1 MKNTNKKIALL
12 FFSFALVA
20 LFGNDTYSTVVVP
33 TPGNAEKCSGGSYL
47 YRPDIFYVCQT
58 DNEWASEGYLY
69 SRWFYYRVD
78 VSQLPEDNNGNK
90 YIPPIGPANG
100 GNGSAKDGNYHNWL
114 PIDDST
120 SNCIKNAGGFYR
132 RGYIQYK
139 GSADGDGNLTTPIS
153 VDETDDSEKDYYED
167 SSKGRGSIN
176 LGASQ
181 LGFGPIGFTGRSS
194 NTYGAHGD
202 LLSELPSDFSISNY
216 NNSQMLYWKA
226 PGSST
231 RHVFAWIDYSKD
243 ILDDSEAQTKAAS
256 YSASGITN
264 LRISSK
270 YFLGKNDEAD
280 VLFCYADSTNYNG
293 SVGIGNNSTNSA
305 SRSKI
310 WNSSAASYNVSD
322 NPTAYD
328 FGEVSSSVFTPSY
341 LNVRVWKAD
350 STRTNETSYVTQIT
364 NTATGVTYEYDGSS
378 WKNDSEVTT
387 ANTTGGVTISSSPSF
402 TLKEGVNTICVT
414 LDYKERSTSDSGY
427 GTPKL
432 EACAK
437 VKYVPLVATIQS
449 KTKVTASTD
458 AGVTTS
464 ESSVDNGDGGT
475 NGSSDAGEVLNVAY
489 GKNVSISWD
498 HALGVSGVK
507 KSTGETVSP
516 MAGSFNVRISNLS
529 YDLNS
534 SKTIKTLSSGSYNT
548 GLNDWNISGAGT
560 NLVKSDNSTVKFNDS
575 ELVKLLPGD
584 SRTINKGI
592 VHPETVKNDTSS
604 TISGSKKS
612 SRKVTINA
620 NNVKCNINGKEIGVN
635 NADNYAKMSLS
646 VSESYKSRTVGDGVD
661 DSGDPYPSSSTVW
674 LKGNDKIK
682 KFSYSI
688 CDGAQIAKD
697 RAWLDNNSSVT
708 DWTSA
713 SVTDLDKFEISMNP
727 LNNSLNGRLY
737 NTNSNGRTPAT
748 SIQLFGVDGKNIRAD
763 EIGDNKYLQAR
774 VDAGYQLED
783 QDTVAATEASY
794 QLGQTIEHS
803 ISFQTSNNDTTVKK
817 YSITTKVPYNYI
829 MDPGFDQFDGS
840 SIYYGED
847 ISAVS
852 NVKTNGRVNEDTGA
866 TAADAPTLTKTS
878 KYYTAIFTLD
888 ADKKHDDLLNGIS
901 ASGAT
906 RMKDSFGNETR
917 DFYIQS
923 DDEFENIV
931 NNQIG
936 GTVVARTTEKDGTA
950 TTKVGE
956 GVAVSVGTKYCAVT
970 AVWPADSH
978 NDMNVTGDSVIA
990 SGSPQTNALIGDNP
1004 GTGAYWRFEISC
1016 RTLGK
1021 KPTVSV
1027 EGSGIVSGGGVI
1039 ASTTNY
1045 GGNIFGSW
1053 SEYGLIADN
1062 STSVNFGTG
1071 ASLAYHGP
1079 QFFVNEQA
1087 DPSEAGLNKDAKCI
1101 GIETVGNINCI
1112 NQVGLDPGEAYSYAS
1127 RAYSV
1132 KNQIVGKNGTTKHNG
1147 NLIIYSN
1154 VSKNADGSTP
1164 IIYADNIKIH
1174 PDVTEINAILIAD
1187 DNLDTCYLED
1197 KQNETTQGGTK
1208 GNSGLK
1214 DLCGKQLVV
1223 NGAVFAENITLD
1235 RTFGGGSYGDSVMP
1249 RSLVQRAEI
1258 FNFDSAYVSEVYKQ
1272 SMEEDPI
1279 TTTYIKELPSR
1290 Y

>member
-12 FFSFALVA
+12 FFSFVLVA
-20 LFGNDTYSTVVVP
+20 LFGNDTYSTIVVP
-33 TPGNAEKCSGGSYL
+33 TPGNTEKCGGGSYL
-47 YRPDIFYVCQT
+47 YKPDIFYVCQT
-58 DNEWASEGYLY
+58 DDKWASEGYLY

-78 VSQLPEDNNGNK
+78 VSQLPEDNKGNK
-90 YIPPIGPANG
+90 YVPPIGPANG

-120 SNCIKNAGGFYR
+120 SNCIKDAGGFYR

-139 GSADGDGNLTTPIS
+139 GSADGDGNLTNPIS
-153 VDETDDSEKDYYED
+153 VDETDDSKKDYYED
-167 SSKGRGSIN
+167 SKKGRGSIN

-194 NTYGAHGD
+194 NTYGTYGD

-216 NNSQMLYWKA
+216 NNSQRLYWKA

-231 RHVFAWIDYSKD
+231 KHVFAWIDYSKD
-243 ILDDSEAQTKAAS
+243 ILDDSKAQAKAAS

-264 LRISSK
+264 LKISSK
-270 YFLGKNDEAD
+270 YFLSGEDEAD

-293 SVGIGNNSTNSA
+293 SVGIGKNSTNSA

-310 WNSSAASYNVSD
+310 WNSSAASYNVSN

-328 FGEVSSSVFTPSY
+328 FGEVSSSVFTPRY

-364 NTATGVTYEYDGSS
+364 NTTTGVTYEYDGSS
-378 WKNDSEVTT
+378 WKDDSEVTT

-437 VKYVPLVATIQS
+437 VKYVPLIAEIDSRTSAVAS
-449 KTKVTASTD
+449 
-458 AGVTTS
+458 
-464 ESSVDNGDGGT
+464 
-475 NGSSDAGEVLNVAY
+475 
-489 GKNVSISWD
+489 
-498 HALGVSGVK
+498 VSGV
-507 KSTGETVSP
+507 STSGVSSTDNSNVGDPGIDMDVPYGEDVTVSWKHSLGIKRVEKDDGKHVALDP
-516 MAGSFNVRISNLS
+516 LMGKFKVKYAKLGESWATSGLS
-529 YDLNS
+529 
-534 SKTIKTLSSGSYNT
+534 KELSSGTYNS
-548 GLNDWNISGAGT
+548 GLNNFNVD
-560 NLVKSDNSTVKFNDS
+560 NLYETDK
-575 ELVKLLPGD
+575 VKLLPGD
-584 SRTINKGI
+584 RKELLKGI
-592 VHPETVKNDTSS
+592 AHPKTVKNDSAATS
-604 TISGSKKS
+604 TGNES
-612 SRKVTINA
+612 SSLKVTLTA
-620 NNVKCNINGKEIGVN
+620 DTVKCAINGKDIGVN
-635 NADNYAKMSLS
+635 NPDNYAKMSMS
-646 VSESYKSRTVGDGVD
+646 ISNEPHKSRTVGDGVD
-661 DSGDPYPSSSTVW
+661 DSGGPYPISSTVW

-697 RAWLDNNSSVT
+697 RAWLDSNSSVT

-713 SVTDLDKFEISMNP
+713 SVTDLDEFEISMNP
-727 LNNSLNGRLY
+727 LNDSLNGRLY
-737 NTNSNGRTPAT
+737 NTNSNGLTPAT
-748 SIQLFGVDGKNIRAD
+748 SIKLYGVKGKNIRAD

-774 VDAGYQLED
+774 VDAGYQLKD
-783 QDTVAATEASY
+783 QDTVAVTEASY

-829 MDPGFDQFDGS
+829 MDPGFDQFNEGS
-840 SIYYGED
+840 AYYGED
-847 ISAVS
+847 VTAISKVAV
-852 NVKTNGRVNEDTGA
+852 KGRVNEDTGA
-866 TAADAPTLTKTS
+866 TATDAPTLAKTS

-888 ADKKHDDLLNGIS
+888 ADKNLNDLLSNIS

-923 DDEFENIV
+923 DEEFESILNDRID
-931 NNQIG
+931 
-936 GTVVARTTEKDGTA
+936 GTVVSSTTEKDGTA

-956 GVAVSVGTKYCAVT
+956 GVEVSIGTKYCAVT

-990 SGSPQTNALIGDNP
+990 SGDPQTNALIGDNP
-1004 GTGAYWRFEISC
+1004 GSGAYWRFEISC

-1039 ASTTNY
+1039 TSTTNY
-1045 GGNIFGSW
+1045 GGNVFGSW

-1079 QFFVNEQA
+1079 QLFVNEQA

-1101 GIETVGNINCI
+1101 GIETVGNINCSKK
-1112 NQVGLDPGEAYSYAS
+1112 VGLDTNEARSYAS
-1127 RAYSV
+1127 RANAI
-1132 KNQIVGKNGTTKHNG
+1132 KNRIITKNSTVKHNG
-1147 NLIIYSN
+1147 NLVIDNN
-1154 VSKNADGSTP
+1154 VYKNADGSTP

-1174 PDVTEINAILIAD
+1174 PNVTEINAILIAD
-1187 DNLDTCYLED
+1187 GNLDTCYLED
-1197 KQNETTQGGTK
+1197 KQNETTQGGTE

-1214 DLCGKQLVV
+1214 DLCGEQLVV
-1223 NGAVFAENITLD
+1223 NGAVFADSITLD
-1235 RTFGGGSYGDSVMP
+1235 RTFGGGSYGDSVIP
-1249 RSLVQRAEI
+1249 RSLIQRAEI
-1258 FNFDSAYVSEVYKQ
+1258 FNFDPAYVSEVYKQ
-1272 SMEEDPI
+1272 SMDNEPI